1 MKTAFKVI
9 NIILLVIY
17 GLIAILA
24 VIGIMGAGAAT
35 AGKTGGEAALGGV
48 AILYLILALIPTVIA
63 IFMVI
68 NGLKENYNM
77 CFKLAAILMVLNIIS
92 FIASDNKGSAV
103 FGLLTSIAYC
113 FVAKKLDDGAF

>member
-48 AILYLILALIPTVIA
+48 AVLYLILALIPIAMA

-68 NGLKENYNM
+68 YGLKENYSM

-103 FGLLTSIAYC
+103 FGLLTSIGYC
-113 FVAKKLDDGAF
+113 FMAKKLDNGAF